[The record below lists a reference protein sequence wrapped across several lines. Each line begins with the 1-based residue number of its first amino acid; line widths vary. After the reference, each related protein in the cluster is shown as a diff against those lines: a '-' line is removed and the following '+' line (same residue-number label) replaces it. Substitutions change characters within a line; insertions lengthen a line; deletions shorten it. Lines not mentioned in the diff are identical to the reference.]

1 MANDIKI
8 PVWPGPCVM
17 APMATDVLLIGQPDY
32 NSATVWSSVKNSYYN
47 LWMQQTPT
55 QPAPFGTKG
64 CPNVGAHLMW
74 TLPYAMRS
82 GAQGSN
88 PNDQVSFKLT
98 PNRWLITR
106 FTYPKGQTGQA
117 PVVNALII
125 KSDELYNLGSTPDQY
140 NQYPYPDD
148 PSYPVRGIGTSVLLE
163 NWDGAKS
170 SQSAFLMATGPGDVA
185 WSAGYDNISNVFGLY
200 DPLGDTKAMYT
211 YSIIG
216 WYENPA
222 DDILSKLPTTDNST
236 WLSAIEQNFGWSP
249 GQGSA
254 DVQQAVDAWLAW
266 QQSHGLQGVFDP
278 SALQLPQQ
286 AKDAII
292 AWYNWQQQNGITQ
305 AQAPLPINSI
315 THSMLAT
322 IEWQGT
328 KVAYGSG
335 VPGGGTVY
343 PAVAMGQNS
352 VEAIS
357 AFMANKV
364 VANSGQP
371 AADIPVVERV
381 LEAFQSDLLF
391 DLDKDPVKVEM
402 QLQAQRFASRSAGQ
416 EWVVVRPESS
426 GDDLTS
432 TAGQQTIPMDHP
444 STLALTALNTLQS
457 NANELAQQIATLRN
471 ELFLLGL
478 KKQYLNRRTP
488 APVTTAV
495 NDSITAIST
504 TLTAA
509 LAQQNSYTTQLTTA
523 VTALQQQ
530 LGTGYVVK
538 ATDLNPAAI
547 PNDPVIMV
555 AGTSMDTKL
564 LPPDTENKRLFVRFT
579 GQTVTGIQLTYT
591 LGGVSKTL
599 VIGAAELLANV
610 HLPGW
615 NAIPKEVMDLWVE
628 LLVLD
633 ISNAGLIA
641 QLYFTK
647 RNDPYTPADVTALTT
662 QVKNQQTVIWNNPAD
677 LGCTLQDLAAVGGI
691 QGVIPDSVA
700 VGFRKGQPWTPV
712 FMDWKVIW
720 YPTSM
725 DETMQLETWQLGE
738 IDYEWNGS
746 SIPSTPNK
754 LIFQGRTTLNAQV
767 AQNIQDKF
775 AGYQRN
781 ANYDNLPEYIKRD
794 LQLIASNIGNYDMLT
809 QAMSGF
815 TQQLATQLISMSL
828 YPQDPSINTLLGN
841 DSGGYQP
848 IAGSQTQTTTLPFF
862 PVRSGHFQVIDL
874 WIVDSF
880 GQILRGK
887 DPSLGAESPIPN
899 IYWSESLLTSS
910 PNYTGN
916 TTTYGQLAPRLA
928 QPAQTSLT
936 LLQHN
941 DDSIASNS
949 SDETSSIC
957 GWVMANHLDNSLIV
971 FDAAG
976 VNQGEIIK
984 VQREKDSSDD
994 VSAVYTIRWDAVPG
1008 SETLLGAPPSLANPH
1023 LQAFV
1028 TNLLKTS
1035 FEGAGAFDS
1044 FMQAI
1049 DSTLWT
1055 MSNFSAQNGNLSVLL
1070 GRPLAIVRSEVSLS
1084 LAGYPLY
1091 NESWISTGQ
1100 YYNRGGQF
1108 SPSNPPFLSTPFT
1121 VRIGDSQLL
1130 NNGLIGYFEADQ
1142 YDTFYAVYGAEGQ
1155 TGGITK
1161 LLARSRSQVLQP
1173 GALEASITGSGYTSD
1188 YVQINH
1194 LVALAPAASTVKL
1207 TMVVDPSGSIPLI
1220 PGSLPAS
1227 SVALPPGPVSAA
1239 LSNLK
1244 ASFRAG
1250 PLLLN
1255 PDAIKMPTPAEVKG
1269 KWSWM
1274 ARETV
1279 TTWTE
1284 ETTIQPYTPVATL
1297 NETPL
1302 TLTEGWIILSDAF
1315 TTDQTKQ

>member
-1 MANDIKI
+1 MANDTKI

-82 GAQGSN
+82 GAQGSD
-88 PNDQVSFKLT
+88 PGDGVSFKLT

-106 FTYPKGQTGQA
+106 FTYAAGNTVQA
-117 PVVNALII
+117 PVVNAMIL
-125 KSDELYNLGSTPDQY
+125 KSDELYNLGNTPDQY

-148 PSYPVRGIGTSVLLE
+148 PSYPVRGIGTNVVLE

-170 SQSAFLMATGPGDVA
+170 NQAAFLMATGPGDVA
-185 WSAGYDNISNVFGLY
+185 WSAGYDNIKNVFGLY
-200 DPLGDTKAMYT
+200 DPLDDTSATYT

-222 DDILSKLPTTDNST
+222 DDMLSQLPTADNAA
-236 WLSAIEQNFGWSP
+236 WLAAIEQNFGWSP
-249 GQGSA
+249 GQGTA
-254 DVQQAVDAWLAW
+254 AVQQAVDAWLAW
-266 QQSHGLQGVFDP
+266 QQAHGLVGVFDP
-278 SALQLPQQ
+278 STLQLPQQ

-292 AWYNWQQQNGITQ
+292 AWYNWQQANGVTQ

-315 THSMLAT
+315 THSMIAT
-322 IEWQGT
+322 VAWKGT

-357 AFMANKV
+357 AFMANTV
-364 VANSGQP
+364 VAGSGQP
-371 AADIPVVERV
+371 AADIPVIERV

-402 QLQAQRFASRSAGQ
+402 QLHAQRFSSRRAGQ
-416 EWVVVRPESS
+416 EWVVIRPESS
-426 GDDLTS
+426 GDNLTD
-432 TAGQQTIPMDHP
+432 TAGQQTIPMDTP
-444 STLALTALNTLQS
+444 STESLTALNTLQS
-457 NANELAQQIATLRN
+457 TANELAQQIASLRN

-478 KKQYLNRRTP
+478 KKQYLNRHTP

-495 NDSITAIST
+495 NNSITAIST
-504 TLTAA
+504 QLTAV
-509 LAQQNSYTTQLTTA
+509 LAQQTNYDVQITA
-523 VTALQQQ
+523 AVAALQQM
-530 LGTGYVVK
+530 LGTGFIVK
-538 ATDLNPAAI
+538 AADLNPAAA
-547 PNDPVIMV
+547 PNDPVVMV
-555 AGTSMDTKL
+555 AGSKMDTKL
-564 LPPDTENKRLFVRFT
+564 LPPDTENRHLFVRFT
-579 GQTVTGIQLTYT
+579 GQTVTGIQLSYT
-591 LGGVSKTL
+591 LSGVSKTL
-599 VIGAAELLANV
+599 VIGAEELLANV
-610 HLPGW
+610 HLPAW

-647 RNDPYTPADVTALTT
+647 RNDPYTPADVTALTS
-662 QVKNQQTVIWNNPAD
+662 QVVTQQTVIWNDPAD

-691 QGVIPDSVA
+691 QGVLPGRTGVA
-700 VGFRKGQPWTPV
+700 FRKGQPWTPV

-720 YPTSM
+720 YPNSM
-725 DETMQLETWQLGE
+725 DETAQLNNWELGE

-767 AQNIQDKF
+767 AQNIQGKF
-775 AGYQRN
+775 AAYQRN
-781 ANYDNLPEYIKRD
+781 ANYDNLPEYIRRD

-809 QAMSGF
+809 QSMSGF

-828 YPQDPSINTLLGN
+828 YPQDPAINSLLGN

-848 IAGSQTQTTTLPFF
+848 IAGSQTQTTALPFF
-862 PVRSGHFQVIDL
+862 PIRSGHFQVIDL
-874 WIVDSF
+874 WVVDSF

-899 IYWSESLLTSS
+899 IFWSESLLTSS

-916 TTTYGQLAPRLA
+916 TATYGQLAPRLA
-928 QPAQTSLT
+928 QPAQANLT

-941 DDSIASNS
+941 DDAIASNS
-949 SDETSSIC
+949 SDETSAVC

-976 VNQGEIIK
+976 INQGEIIK
-984 VQREKDSSDD
+984 VQREKDSGDD
-994 VSAVYTIRWDAVPG
+994 VSQAYTIRWDAVPG
-1008 SETLLGAPPSLANPH
+1008 SETLLGAPPSLENEH

-1035 FEGAGAFDS
+1035 FDGADAFDS

-1055 MSNFSAQNGNLSVLL
+1055 MTNFTAQSGNLSVLL
-1070 GRPLAIVRSEVSLS
+1070 GRPLAVVRGEVSLS
-1084 LAGYPLY
+1084 ASGYPLY
-1091 NESWISTGQ
+1091 NQSWINTGQ
-1100 YYNRGGQF
+1100 YYNQGGQF
-1108 SPSNPPFLSTPFT
+1108 NPTNPPFMNTAFT
-1121 VRIGDSQLL
+1121 VRIGDSQLI

-1155 TGGITK
+1155 TAATAS
-1161 LLARSRSQVLQP
+1161 LLARNRSQVLQP
-1173 GALEASITGSGYTSD
+1173 SALITSMTSGSYSSS

-1194 LVALAPAASTVKL
+1194 LVALPPAGSTVKL
-1207 TMVVDPSGSIPLI
+1207 TMVVDPSGSVPLI
-1220 PGSLPAS
+1220 PGSLPGS
-1227 SVALPPGPVSAA
+1227 SVALPPGPVSTA

-1297 NETPL
+1297 NEAPL

-1315 TTDQTKQ
+1315 STDKTK